1 LRKYSAEIA
10 LVACFSAMEN
20 SGLVETAPKPHKPS
34 YKPNKQTKTSWRKN
48 PSEKSRFR
56 KMKKLLTPTLA
67 GKKNRR
73 KSSRPPSKIRPQI
86 TPMKMKIRARAK
98 KAKRT
103 QSRKSRRTKKQE
115 KTKILAVQSP
125 RAEKL

>member
-1 LRKYSAEIA
+1 M
-10 LVACFSAMEN
+10 ACFSAMEN
-20 SGLVETAPKPHKPS
+20 SGRVETAPRPHKPS

-48 PSEKSRFR
+48 LSEKSRFT

-67 GKKNRR
+67 EKKNRR
-73 KSSRPPSKIRPQI
+73 KSSMPPSKIRPQI
-86 TPMKMKIRARAK
+86 TATRMKIRAKAK

-103 QSRKSRRTKKQE
+103 QSRKSRQTKKQA

-125 RAEKL
+125 RAGKL